1 MGIFLLCIMLIR
13 FPLGRGHWPKGVLKD
28 RLHKRWAGPP
38 GRVMGPQ
45 SGHLLILSVGW
56 LRACV
61 REFVSVP
68 FPPLTLHVCPQ
79 LVRSTYSTVM
89 RAGRSIPLWVKHATL
104 LHSAPPWS
112 ASHRLGIST
121 HFWGEG
127 VQFQFAVRALSGS
140 PYWIVTGSFSSN
152 AISQA
157 FLGQGTML
165 RSNWKSFWSLWKK
178 TNTPLFS
185 HSIILISSHE
195 RIISL

>member
-1 MGIFLLCIMLIR
+1 MQKWDRRMRWTDTHAKQNYICTGISFIMLIR

-38 GRVMGPQ
+38 GRVIGPQ

-89 RAGRSIPLWVKHATL
+89 RVGRSIPLWVKHDTL
-104 LHSAPPWS
+104 LHSAPHGTILLRPS
-112 ASHRLGIST
+112 LPLIGFAFQLTSGERECNFNLLLG
-121 HFWGEG
+121 
-127 VQFQFAVRALSGS
+127 LS
-140 PYWIVTGSFSSN
+140 PVPPIEF
-152 AISQA
+152 
-157 FLGQGTML
+157 
-165 RSNWKSFWSLWKK
+165 
-178 TNTPLFS
+178 
-185 HSIILISSHE
+185 
-195 RIISL
+195 